1 MFADDT
7 QLINK
12 TEESIEKTF
21 KTLEIYEKASGAK
34 MNLEKTVGMYLG
46 KWRNKNQRFKNIKWS
61 TKPVKAFGVFHGY
74 AIDLEMIWLEK
85 INKIKSCMEVWKSRD
100 LTYFGKF
107 LIIKSFVLSVI
118 GYEIEMRGIPVK
130 FEKEINSI
138 IWDFIWDGKTNQIS
152 RNVCSLPQN
161 KGGMGMVNL
170 NHFIKAKQVKCM
182 HNIIHS
188 ELDKWNVI
196 GKYWLTSMDSKFE
209 TDFFLCKCSDIKDI
223 GLRKISKYYLNLL
236 NCWSE
241 FLSLNKINT
250 KENIL
255 EQHIFGNSK
264 IRYKRKALFLSNFSK
279 SGFKTVKDNL
289 GSK

>member
-1 MFADDT
+1 MKKLLGQNEFGK
-7 QLINK
+7 N
-12 TEESIEKTF
+12 S
-21 KTLEIYEKASGAK
+21 
-34 MNLEKTVGMYLG
+34 GMYLG
-46 KWRNKNQRFKNIKWS
+46 KWRNKNPRFKNIKWS
-61 TKPVKAFGVFHGY
+61 TKPVKALGVFHGY

-100 LTYFGKF
+100 LTYVGKI

-152 RNVCSLPQN
+152 RNVCNLPQN

-188 ELDKWNVI
+188 
-196 GKYWLTSMDSKFE
+196 
-209 TDFFLCKCSDIKDI
+209 
-223 GLRKISKYYLNLL
+223 
-236 NCWSE
+236 
-241 FLSLNKINT
+241 
-250 KENIL
+250 
-255 EQHIFGNSK
+255 
-264 IRYKRKALFLSNFSK
+264 
-279 SGFKTVKDNL
+279 
-289 GSK
+289 